1 MFVALVK
8 LMKMIK
14 QNVQVA
20 KLDILLVKTTIVKVA
35 AVLIVQVVN

>member
-8 LMKMIK
+8 LMKMMK

-20 KLDILLVKTTIVKVA
+20 KLDILLVNKTIVKVA

>member
-20 KLDILLVKTTIVKVA
+20 KLDILLVKKTIVKVA